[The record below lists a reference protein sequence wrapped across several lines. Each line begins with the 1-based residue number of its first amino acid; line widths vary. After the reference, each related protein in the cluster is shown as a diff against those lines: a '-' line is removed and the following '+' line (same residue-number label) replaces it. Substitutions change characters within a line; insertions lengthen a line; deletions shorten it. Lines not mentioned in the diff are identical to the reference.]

1 VKEETGHIDSFI
13 WMIVALVLMS
23 LLLVCCFWALF
34 AYARVEKRRKETER
48 AKMKSAKTTEDEIGL
63 KTNFQSVES
72 HSAFIN
78 YNGNRVLPMFT
89 KG

>member
-1 VKEETGHIDSFI
+1 
-13 WMIVALVLMS
+13 
-23 LLLVCCFWALF
+23 
-34 AYARVEKRRKETER
+34 
-48 AKMKSAKTTEDEIGL
+48 MKSAKTNEDEIGL

-78 YNGNRVLPMFT
+78 YNGNRVFPMFT